1 MAPKEG
7 RCCFG
12 AVSLR
17 LLFLFTLVSI
27 CGCKTMRYR
36 TYEEDEPG
44 TVIGTL
50 AEDMHLNIPGEGSF
64 RLMKQFNSS
73 LIHVR
78 TSDGQLSIGERIDR
92 EQICKQSLNCIL
104 ALDVVSFSKE
114 QFKLIHVEVEVR
126 DINDNSPQFPNP
138 EIPVEVSESAV
149 VGTRIPLE
157 IAMDEDV
164 GSNSIQSFQISV
176 NSHFSIDVQT
186 RADGVKYADLV
197 LMKELD
203 RERQS
208 SYTLELVAMDG
219 GSPSRSG
226 SAVIN
231 VKVMDFNDNSPV
243 FERNTV
249 IVELME
255 DAPPGFLLLD
265 LNAADPD
272 EGVNAEIVYGFSTQV
287 SQEVRQLFKIDPKS
301 GRLTLEGQ
309 VDFETK
315 QTYEFDVQAQDSG
328 ANPLTATCKI
338 IVHIIDVNDN
348 APDISITP
356 LTSISSGVAYITEAA
371 AKDSFVALISTTDRD
386 SGPNGQV
393 HCTLY
398 GHDHFKLQQ
407 AYEDSFM
414 IVTTSPLDRE
424 KIAEYNL
431 TVVAE
436 DLGSPPFKTIKQYTI
451 RVSDE
456 NDNAPVFAK
465 PVYEVSVLENNA
477 PGAYITTVVA
487 RDPDLGHNGKV
498 IYRLVETEIMGAPIS
513 TYVSLDPATG
523 AIYALRTFNYEILK
537 QLDLRI
543 QASDGGSPQ
552 LTSSAIIKVKVVDQN
567 DNAPVIVHPVLSN
580 GSAEVGVPSRAPHG
594 FLVTQI
600 KAKDADEGINA
611 EFTFNLSEEGRNI
624 FSINK
629 QTGEVVLNAD
639 ISEAVGQ
646 VFRTLVT
653 VTDSGRPPLSTTA
666 TINFLVTAA
675 TPPINH
681 EVMQPSSWEEKVSH
695 WDIPLIVIIVLA
707 GSCTLLLAA
716 IITIATTCNKR
727 RKENKA
733 DSKNQ
738 RDISELEKGEQ
749 DDDELIDSQKE
760 NLFDARPFPTS
771 NPPFT
776 GAEAAATPEVP
787 STEESFGSCLYDS
800 QKRLRTTNNEN
811 YAPAPGYGKETGAT
825 VTVWKGHSFNTISI
839 REAEKFSGKDS
850 GKGDSDF
857 NDSDSDISGD
867 ALKRDLINHMQT
879 GLWACTTECK
889 ILGHS
894 DRCWSPSCGRPPNAH
909 SSTMHTGQLSVSSF
923 CKSTSL
929 PRDPLHRDNYY
940 QSSTAQAHLAKT
952 GVLPSVYEKAVP
964 KDYESRTIKLI
975 SPPRSG
981 RLPDLQEISMP
992 LYKSPGSTRY
1002 VAPSDS
1008 TCEQDE
1014 L

>member
-1 MAPKEG
+1 MTFMGKG
-7 RCCFG
+7 CNSRNFDYCLLCF
-12 AVSLR
+12 
-17 LLFLFTLVSI
+17 FTLVSI
-27 CGCKTMRYR
+27 ATCKTIRYR
-36 TYEEDEPG
+36 TYEEDDPG

-50 AEDMHLNIPGEGSF
+50 AEDLHHNIPEDGSF

-73 LIHVR
+73 LIRVR
-78 TSDGQLSIGERIDR
+78 ESDGQLSIGERIDR
-92 EQICKQSLNCIL
+92 EQICKQSLTCNL
-104 ALDVVSFSKE
+104 ALDVVIFSKE
-114 QFKLIHVEVEVR
+114 QFKLIHVEVEVK
-126 DINDNSPQFPNP
+126 DINDNSPHFPSQ
-138 EIPVEVSESAV
+138 EIPVEVSESAS

-157 IAMDEDV
+157 IAVDEDV

-203 RERQS
+203 RESQS
-208 SYTLELVAMDG
+208 AYTLELVAMDG
-219 GSPSRSG
+219 GSPSLSG
-226 SAVIN
+226 SAMVN
-231 VKVMDFNDNSPV
+231 VRVLDFNDNSPV
-243 FERNTV
+243 FERSTV
-249 IVELME
+249 TVELME
-255 DAPPGFLLLD
+255 DAPVGYLLLD
-265 LNAADPD
+265 LNAVDPD
-272 EGVNAEIVYGFSTQV
+272 EGANGEIVYGFSPQV
-287 SQEVRQLFKIDPKS
+287 SPEVRQLFKIDPKS

-315 QTYEFDVQAQDSG
+315 QTYEFDVQAQDLG
-328 ANPLTATCKI
+328 PNPLTSTCKV
-338 IVHIIDVNDN
+338 IVHVLDVNDN
-348 APDISITP
+348 APAITITP
-356 LTSISSGVAYITEAA
+356 LTSISAGVAYITEAA

-386 SGPNGQV
+386 SGANGQV

-398 GHDHFKLQQ
+398 GHEHFKLQQ

-424 KIAEYNL
+424 KISEYNL

-436 DLGSPPFKTIKQYTI
+436 DLGSPPYKTIKQYTI

-465 PVYEVSVLENNA
+465 PLYEVSVMENNA

-498 IYRLVETEIMGAPIS
+498 IYRLAESEVNGAPIS

-543 QASDGGSPQ
+543 TASDGGSPQ
-552 LTSSAIIKVKVVDQN
+552 LTSSSIIKVKIVDQN
-567 DNAPVIVHPVLSN
+567 DNAPVIINPVLSN
-580 GSAEVGVPSRAPHG
+580 GSAEVVLPARAPHG

-600 KAKDADEGINA
+600 KAKDADEGVNA
-611 EFTFNLSEEGRNI
+611 EMSFSLTEERPNLFT
-624 FSINK
+624 INK
-629 QTGEVVLNAD
+629 VTGEVFLTAD
-639 ISEAVGQ
+639 VSDDLGQ
-646 VFRTLVT
+646 VFRTVVT
-653 VTDSGRPPLSTTA
+653 VTDNGRPPLSSTA
-666 TINFLVTAA
+666 TVSFLVTAA
-675 TPPINH
+675 TPPANH
-681 EVMQPSSWEEKVSH
+681 ELMQPSSWEEKVSH

-733 DSKNQ
+733 GKTE

-749 DDDELIDSQKE
+749 DDEELIDSQKG
-760 NLFDARPFPTS
+760 NLFDARPFPNAT
-771 NPPFT
+771 PFT
-776 GAEAAATPEVP
+776 GTEPAAVTPEVP
-787 STEESFGSCLYDS
+787 STEENFPTCLYDT
-800 QKRLRTTNNEN
+800 QKRLRSANSEN
-811 YAPAPGYGKETGAT
+811 YGKEAGHT

-867 ALKRDLINHMQT
+867 ALKKDLINHMQT

-894 DRCWSPSCGRPPNAH
+894 DRCWSPSCGRPPNVHPAAL
-909 SSTMHTGQLSVSSF
+909 HTGQLSVSSF
-923 CKSTSL
+923 GKSTSL

-940 QSSTAQAHLAKT
+940 QSSQAHLQKT
-952 GVLPSVYEKAVP
+952 GGLQCVYEKVPP
-964 KDYESRTIKLI
+964 KDYDSRTITLI

-992 LYKSPGSTRY
+992 LYKSPGTSRY
-1002 VAPSDS
+1002 VPPQDTTS
-1008 TCEQDE
+1008 EQDE

>member
-1 MAPKEG
+1 MTFRGAG
-7 RCCFG
+7 WLSRNCHYCLLCF
-12 AVSLR
+12 
-17 LLFLFTLVSI
+17 FTLASLATS
-27 CGCKTMRYR
+27 KTIRYR
-36 TYEEDEPG
+36 TYEEDDPG

-50 AEDMHLNIPGEGSF
+50 AEDLHLPGEGSF

-73 LIHVR
+73 LIR
-78 TSDGQLSIGERIDR
+78 IRETDGQLSIGERIDR
-92 EQICKQSLNCIL
+92 EQICRQSLACTL

-114 QFKLIHVEVEVR
+114 QFKLIHVEVEVK
-126 DINDNSPQFPNP
+126 DINDNSPHFPSP
-138 EIPVEVSESAV
+138 EIPVEVSESAS

-157 IAMDEDV
+157 IAVDEDV
-164 GSNSIQSFQISV
+164 GANSIQSFQISV

-203 RERQS
+203 RESQAA
-208 SYTLELVAMDG
+208 YTLELVAMDG

-226 SAVIN
+226 SAMVNIR
-231 VKVMDFNDNSPV
+231 VLDFNDNSPV
-243 FERNTV
+243 FERSAVT
-249 IVELME
+249 VELVE
-255 DAPPGFLLLD
+255 DAPVGSLLLD
-265 LNAADPD
+265 LNAEDPD
-272 EGVNAEIVYGFSTQV
+272 EGANGDIVYGFSPQV
-287 SQEVRQLFKIDPKS
+287 SPEVRQLFKIDPKS

-315 QTYEFDVQAQDSG
+315 QTYEFDVQAQDLG
-328 ANPLTATCKI
+328 PNPLSATCKV
-338 IVHIIDVNDN
+338 IVHVLDVNDN
-348 APDISITP
+348 APEISITP
-356 LTSISSGVAYITEAA
+356 LTSISAGVAYITEAA
-371 AKDSFVALISTTDRD
+371 AKDSFVALISTADRD
-386 SGPNGQV
+386 SGPNGRV
-393 HCTLY
+393 HCALY
-398 GHDHFKLQQ
+398 GHEHFRLQQ

-414 IVTTSPLDRE
+414 IVTTSALDRE

-431 TVVAE
+431 TVMAE

-465 PVYEVSVLENNA
+465 PMYEVSVMENNA

-487 RDPDLGHNGKV
+487 RDPDLGPNGKV
-498 IYRLVETEIMGAPIS
+498 IYRLVESEVNGAPIS

-523 AIYALRTFNYEILK
+523 AIYALRSFNYEVLQ
-537 QLDLRI
+537 QLELRV
-543 QASDGGSPQ
+543 QAGDGGTPQ
-552 LTSSAIIKVKVVDQN
+552 LSSSSIIKVKIVDQN
-567 DNAPVIVHPVLSN
+567 DNPPVIINPVLSN
-580 GSAEVGVPSRAPHG
+580 GSAEVVIPARAPHG
-594 FLVTQI
+594 FLVTQV
-600 KAKDADEGINA
+600 KAKDADEGVNA
-611 EFTFNLSEEGRNI
+611 ELSFSLSEEGRHL

-629 QTGEVVLNAD
+629 VTGELYLTAD
-639 ISEAVGQ
+639 VSEELGQ
-646 VFRTLVT
+646 VYRTVVT
-653 VTDSGRPPLSTTA
+653 VTDNGRPPMAATA
-666 TINFLVTAA
+666 TLSLLVTAA
-675 TPPINH
+675 TPPANH

-695 WDIPLIVIIVLA
+695 WDVPLIVIIVLA

-716 IITIATTCNKR
+716 IITIATTCSKR

-733 DSKNQ
+733 GKTE

-749 DDDELIDSQKE
+749 DDEELIDSQKG
-760 NLFDARPFPTS
+760 NLFDARPFP
-771 NPPFT
+771 NAVPFT
-776 GAEAAATPEVP
+776 GTEAPAAAATPEVP
-787 STEESFGSCLYDS
+787 STEETFNACLYDT
-800 QKRLRTTNNEN
+800 QKRLRTANNEN
-811 YAPAPGYGKETGAT
+811 YTPAPGYGKEAGPT

-867 ALKRDLINHMQT
+867 ALKKDLINHMQT

-894 DRCWSPSCGRPPNAH
+894 DRCWSPSCGRPPNVHPAA
-909 SSTMHTGQLSVSSF
+909 MHTGQLSVSSF
-923 CKSTSL
+923 GKSTSL

-940 QSSTAQAHLAKT
+940 QSSAHLQKT
-952 GVLPSVYEKAVP
+952 GGLQCVYEKAPP
-964 KDYESRTIKLI
+964 KDYDSRTINLI

-992 LYKSPGSTRY
+992 LYKSPGTSRY
-1002 VAPSDS
+1002 VPPQDT

>member
-1 MAPKEG
+1 MTFLKGSSWTCP
-7 RCCFG
+7 F
-12 AVSLR
+12 R
-17 LLFLFTLVSI
+17 LLCCVALVAFCS
-27 CGCKTMRYR
+27 CKTMRYR
-36 TYEEDEPG
+36 TYEEDDPG

-50 AEDMHLNIPGEGSF
+50 ADDLHLKLPGEGSF

-73 LIHVR
+73 LIRVR
-78 TSDGQLSIGERIDR
+78 ESDGQLSIGERIDR
-92 EQICKQSLNCIL
+92 EQICKQSPNCIL

-126 DINDNSPQFPNP
+126 DINDNSPHFPSL
-138 EIPVEVSESAV
+138 EIPVDVSESAA

-164 GSNSIQSFQISV
+164 GSNSIQTFQISV

-203 RERQS
+203 RENQAA
-208 SYTLELVAMDG
+208 YTLELVAMDG

-226 SAVIN
+226 SAVVN
-231 VKVMDFNDNSPV
+231 VRVLDFNDNSPV
-243 FERNTV
+243 FERSAVTV
-249 IVELME
+249 DLME
-255 DAPPGFLLLD
+255 DAPVGYLLLD

-272 EGVNAEIVYGFSTQV
+272 EGANGEIIYGFSPQV
-287 SQEVRQLFKIDPKS
+287 SPEVRQLFKIDPKS

-315 QTYEFDVQAQDSG
+315 QTYEFDVQAQDLG
-328 ANPLTATCKI
+328 PNPLTATCKV
-338 IVHIIDVNDN
+338 IVHVIDVNDN
-348 APDISITP
+348 APAITITP
-356 LTSISSGVAYITEAA
+356 LTSISAGVAYITEAA

-386 SGPNGQV
+386 SGANGQV

-398 GHDHFKLQQ
+398 GHEHFKLQQ

-465 PVYEVSVLENNA
+465 PVYEVSVMENNA

-498 IYRLVETEIMGAPIS
+498 IYRLADFEIMGAPIS

-523 AIYALRTFNYEILK
+523 AVYALRTFNYEILK

-552 LTSSAIIKVKVVDQN
+552 LTSSAIIKVRIVDQN
-567 DNAPVIVHPVLSN
+567 DNAPVIVNPVLSN
-580 GSAEVGVPSRAPHG
+580 GSAEVVIPARAPHG
-594 FLVTQI
+594 FLVTQV
-600 KAKDADEGINA
+600 KARDADEGVNA
-611 EFTFNLSEEGRNI
+611 ELTFSLSEEGRNL
-624 FSINK
+624 FTVNK
-629 QTGEVVLNAD
+629 LTGEVFLTAD
-639 ISEAVGQ
+639 VSDDLGQ
-646 VFRTLVT
+646 VFKTIIT
-653 VTDSGRPPLSTTA
+653 VTDNGRPPLANTA
-666 TINFLVTAA
+666 TVSFLVTAA

-681 EVMQPSSWEEKVSH
+681 EVMQPSSLEEKVSH

-733 DSKNQ
+733 GNKTE
-738 RDISELEKGEQ
+738 RDISELEKADQ
-749 DDDELIDSQKE
+749 DEELIDNQKA
-760 NLFDARPFPTS
+760 NLFDARPFPNAT
-771 NPPFT
+771 PFT
-776 GAEAAATPEVP
+776 GTEAAVTPEVP
-787 STEESFGSCLYDS
+787 STEDTFGTCLYDT
-800 QKRLRTTNNEN
+800 QKRLRTTNSEN
-811 YAPAPGYGKETGAT
+811 YASAPTFGKETGPT

-857 NDSDSDISGD
+857 NDSDSDISAD
-867 ALKRDLINHMQT
+867 ALKKDLINHMQT

-894 DRCWSPSCGRPPNAH
+894 DRCWSPSCGRPPNVH
-909 SSTMHTGQLSVSSF
+909 PPPVHTGQLSVSSF

-940 QSSTAQAHLAKT
+940 QSSPAQTHLQKV
-952 GVLPSVYEKAVP
+952 GGLQNVKVPP
-964 KDYESRTIKLI
+964 KDYESRTITI
-975 SPPRSG
+975 SRSG
-981 RLPDLQEISMP
+981 RLPDLQEITMP
-992 LYKSPGSTRY
+992 IFKSPGTTRF
-1002 VAPSDS
+1002 VPPHDT